1 LNLNGKKL
9 EARGLWLEA
18 NQGMKDFKKLQIW
31 QLGME
36 IVDDVYNM
44 IPSLPS
50 EERFGMKSQVTRAAV
65 SVPANIAEGNGK
77 RSEKDKKRFIEIAL
91 GSAFELETHLII
103 VKNRKWV
110 EEKLIDE
117 LIEKVLKEQ
126 RMIDG
131 FIDKLGE

>member
-1 LNLNGKKL
+1 
-9 EARGLWLEA
+9 
-18 NQGMKDFKKLQIW
+18 MKDFKKLQIW

-44 IPSLPS
+44 IPSIPS
-50 EERFGMKSQVTRAAV
+50 EGRFGMKSQVTRAAV

-77 RSEKDKKRFIEIAL
+77 RSEKDKKRFVEIAL

-117 LIEKVLKEQ
+117 LIEKVLREQ

-131 FIDKLGE
+131 FIDKLGD

>member
-1 LNLNGKKL
+1 
-9 EARGLWLEA
+9 
-18 NQGMKDFKKLQIW
+18 MKDFKKLQIW

-50 EERFGMKSQVTRAAV
+50 EEKFGIKSQITRAAV

-77 RSEKDKKRFIEIAL
+77 RSEKDKKRFIEVAL

-103 VKNRKWV
+103 VRNRRWV
-110 EEKLIDE
+110 EERLIDK
-117 LIEKVLKEQ
+117 LIEKVLREQ
-126 RMIDG
+126 KMIDS
-131 FIDKLGE
+131 FIDKLSS